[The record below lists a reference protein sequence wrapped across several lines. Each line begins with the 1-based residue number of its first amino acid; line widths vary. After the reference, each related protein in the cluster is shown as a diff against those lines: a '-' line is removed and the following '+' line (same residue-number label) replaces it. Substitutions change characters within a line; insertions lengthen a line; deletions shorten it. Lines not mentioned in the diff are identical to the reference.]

1 MGTVGPAPVARPPWL
16 DQSLYPF
23 ESQMLDIDG
32 NRIHYIDEGTG
43 PTLLFVHGNP
53 TWSFL
58 YRDVVARLKGN
69 FRCVAVDLVGFGL
82 SEAAP
87 RFSYLPSAQSA
98 VLAQLIERLDLRDFS
113 VVVQDW
119 GGPIGLSGALVAPDR
134 LRGAVISN
142 TWAWPVNGNP
152 DFEKFSRL
160 MGGPIGHFG
169 SKYFNMFVNIL
180 LPLSHK
186 RRKLSHAEMT
196 HYRKPLPAGH
206 RAPTWIL
213 PKQIIAS
220 REFLSTLEA
229 HLPALSALPGLII
242 WGDKDDAFQAP
253 ELARW
258 QQLLPGATT
267 VVVEGVGHFAP
278 SEAPAEFAAAILEWR
293 RS

>member
-1 MGTVGPAPVARPPWL
+1 
-16 DQSLYPF
+16 
-23 ESQMLDIDG
+23 MLDIDG

-53 TWSFL
+53 TWSFV

-87 RFSYLPSAQSA
+87 GFSYLPSAQSA

-134 LRGAVISN
+134 LGGAVISN

-152 DFEKFSRL
+152 DFEKFSKL
-160 MGGPIGHFG
+160 MGGPIGHYG
-169 SKYFNMFVNIL
+169 CKYLNMFVNVL

-186 RRKLSHAEMT
+186 RRRLSHSEMT
-196 HYRKPLPAGH
+196 HYRKPLRAGH
-206 RAPTWIL
+206 RGATWIL

-220 REFLSTLEA
+220 REFLTALEA
-229 HLPALSALPGLII
+229 RLPELSTLPALIV

-258 QQLLPGATT
+258 QELLPGAKT

-278 SEAPAEFAAAILEWR
+278 SEAPAEFAAAILESR